1 MDVSVEPGAIQA
13 NLTAT
18 SQDELFS
25 KMAQPLV
32 LAGKVHDD
40 FAQHVMNREK
50 AFPTG
55 LPFENFGVAIP
66 HTDPEHVI
74 KPAVAVATL
83 AEPVEFRV
91 MGDPDQTVSVTLVFM
106 LALNDGH
113 AHLEFLQKVIKLA
126 QDADSVEKM
135 FSARD
140 DRSLFELVKRFLT

>member
-1 MDVSVEPGAIQA
+1 MDVSIEPGAIQA

-25 KMAQPLV
+25 KMAQSLV

-40 FAQHVMNREK
+40 FAQHVIDIE
-50 AFPTG
+50 
-55 LPFENFGVAIP
+55 
-66 HTDPEHVI
+66 
-74 KPAVAVATL
+74 PAVAVATL

-91 MGDPDQTVSVTLVFM
+91 MGDPDQTVLVTLVFV
-106 LALNDGH
+106 LALNDGY

>member
-1 MDVSVEPGAIQA
+1 MDVSIEPEAIHA
-13 NLTAT
+13 NLIAT
-18 SQDELFS
+18 GQEELFS
-25 KMAQPLV
+25 EMAQPLV

-40 FAQHVMNREK
+40 FARRVMDREK

-55 LPFENFGVAIP
+55 LPFESFGVAIP

-74 KPAVAVATL
+74 EPAVAVATL

-91 MGDPDQTVSVTLVFM
+91 MGEPNQTVSVTLAFM

-126 QDADSVEKM
+126 QNAGGVERM

-140 DRSLFELVKRFLT
+140 DRSLFDLVKRLLT

>member
-1 MDVSVEPGAIQA
+1 MDVSIEPGAIQA

-25 KMAQPLV
+25 KMAQSLV

-40 FAQHVMNREK
+40 FAQHVIE
-50 AFPTG
+50 
-55 LPFENFGVAIP
+55 
-66 HTDPEHVI
+66 
-74 KPAVAVATL
+74 PAVAVATL

-91 MGDPDQTVSVTLVFM
+91 MGDPDQTVLVTLVFV
-106 LALNDGH
+106 LALNDGY